1 MDLSSLIGGMKVV
14 TVSGAH
20 KGVGKTALAEFLLQ
34 NLSGFAAIKITMTD
48 LYTSVLEDDEEI
60 MVPETDTFRMS
71 RSGAKKVIWV
81 RATEKLL
88 LDAMEQALGKIDNSK
103 GVLIEGNSILEYIN
117 PSLAFFVV
125 SNTIE
130 HMKPSRISA
139 LKKADI
145 CVINQMNGCTVS
157 DETLKKIK
165 SISPEIKI
173 HSFDFL
179 SANLK
184 DNEDIKKL
192 KMYLKNIF
200 KYQSDTGV
208 L

>member
-1 MDLSSLIGGMKVV
+1 MKVV
-14 TVSGAH
+14 TVSGAQ

-34 NLSGFAAIKITMTD
+34 NLYGFAAIKITMTD

-125 SNTIE
+125 DSTIE
-130 HMKPSRISA
+130 HMKPSRMAA
-139 LKKADI
+139 LKKADVCI
-145 CVINQMNGCTVS
+145 INKRNAYTVS
-157 DETLKKIK
+157 DKTIDEIKSINPEIKVFTFDFSSDISKESEEAKKIK
-165 SISPEIKI
+165 EYM
-173 HSFDFL
+173 
-179 SANLK
+179 N
-184 DNEDIKKL
+184 KL
-192 KMYLKNIF
+192 IE
-200 KYQSDTGV
+200 
-208 L
+208 

>member
-1 MDLSSLIGGMKVV
+1 MEFTGFPDDMKVV
-14 TVSGAH
+14 TVSGAQ
-20 KGVGKTALAEFLLQ
+20 KGVGKTALAEILLK
-34 NLSGFAAIKITMTD
+34 NLPGFAAIKITMTD
-48 LYTSVLEDDEEI
+48 LYTSVSEDNEDI
-60 MVPETDTFRMS
+60 MIPDTDTFRMKK
-71 RSGAKKVIWV
+71 SGAEKVVWV
-81 RATEKLL
+81 KATEKLL
-88 LDAMEQALGKIDNSK
+88 QDAMEQALGKISNHK

-117 PSLAFFVV
+117 PTLAFFVV
-125 SNTIE
+125 NSSIDN
-130 HMKPSRISA
+130 MKPSRIRA

-145 CVINQMNGCTVS
+145 CVINQKNGCTVS

-165 SISPEIKI
+165 FISPEIKI
-173 HSFDFL
+173 HSFDLL

>member
-1 MDLSSLIGGMKVV
+1 MDLSSFIGGMKVV

-48 LYTSVLEDDEEI
+48 LYTSVLEDAEKI

-71 RSGAKKVIWV
+71 KSGAKKVIWV

-145 CVINQMNGCTVS
+145 CVINKKNGCIVS

-165 SISPEIKI
+165 SISPEIEFFN
-173 HSFDFL
+173 FDF
-179 SANLK
+179 SSDISKESEEAK
-184 DNEDIKKL
+184 KINEYMNKLIK
-192 KMYLKNIF
+192 
-200 KYQSDTGV
+200 
-208 L
+208 

>member
-1 MDLSSLIGGMKVV
+1 MDLSSLISDMKVD
-14 TVSGAH
+14 TVSGAQ

-88 LDAMEQALGKIDNSK
+88 LDAMEQALEKIDNYK

-125 SNTIE
+125 NSTIK
-130 HMKPSRISA
+130 HMKPSRISS

-145 CVINQMNGCTVS
+145 CVINQKNGCTVS
-157 DETLKKIK
+157 DETIDEIK
-165 SISPEIKI
+165 SINPEIEFFN
-173 HSFDFL
+173 FDF
-179 SANLK
+179 SSDISKESEEANNLK
-184 DNEDIKKL
+184 I
-192 KMYLKNIF
+192 YLKNKI